1 MFIILIMIIERPLE
15 TSRINNGNW
24 LLVFGRR
31 KTGKTFIVENFTH
44 YDDFFFIKRD
54 KTIIKK
60 REWKEY
66 SYDTFKELLRRDL
79 SDGKTIVID
88 EFHRLGEDFR
98 EYLHALTQTGR
109 LILISSTLHLSKK
122 LIGTS
127 SPLLGKFGEIN
138 IGLIDLRDIMKTFK
152 IKTKNKKKRFELAA
166 LLREP
171 LVVNLTKDG
180 DIVDIIMMLRFT
192 APALIGE
199 IFTEE
204 DRKLSRIYEGVIRA
218 IAVGKLSSG
227 EICSFLFSK
236 KLIKKDD
243 PSIIQQYLIN
253 LVNFGIIKKTKFWN
267 KNRIIYRHVS
277 PLLRMFYYL
286 DENYSFGERDTSKE
300 ELKTFLIEILP
311 KVMEDTIRELIGQ
324 IFGMNL
330 FHYQTKDLELDGLY
344 TKFKKP
350 ALALEVKWKTNIKTE
365 DLRKAEQN
373 LKNIN
378 VKKRILFVPD
388 KTGLSSEVIDI
399 MDPSDIGNYIS
410 D

>member
-1 MFIILIMIIERPLE
+1 MIIERPME
-15 TSRINNGNW
+15 TSNINKGNW

-44 YDDFFFIKRD
+44 YDEFFFIKRD
-54 KTIIKK
+54 RTIIEKQD
-60 REWKEY
+60 WKEY

-98 EYLHALTQTGR
+98 DYLHALPQRGR

-127 SPLLGKFGEIN
+127 SPLLGKFGEVN
-138 IGLIDLRDIMKTFK
+138 IGLIDLRDIIHTLK
-152 IKTKNKKKRFELAA
+152 IKTKNMKKRFELAV

-171 LVVNLTKDG
+171 IIVNLAKNG
-180 DIVDIIMMLRFT
+180 DIADIIMMLRFT

-199 IFTEE
+199 IFNEE
-204 DRKLSRIYEGVIRA
+204 DRNLSRIYEGVIRA
-218 IAVGKLSSG
+218 IAVGKLGSG

-253 LVNFGIIKKTKFWN
+253 LVNFGIIKKTKVWN
-267 KNRIIYRHVS
+267 KNRVIYRHVS
-277 PLLRMFYYL
+277 PILRMFYYL
-286 DENYSFGERDTSKE
+286 DEKYSFGERDTSKK
-300 ELKTFLIEILP
+300 ELEMLLNEILP
-311 KVMEDTIRELIGQ
+311 KILEDSIRELIGQ

-350 ALALEVKWKTNIKTE
+350 NIALEVKWKTSIKAE
-365 DLRKAEQN
+365 DLRKAEKN
-373 LKNIN
+373 LKKIN
-378 VKKRILFVPD
+378 VSKRILFVPN
-388 KTGLSSEVIDI
+388 KTGLSSDEIEI
-399 MDPSDIGNYIS
+399 MDPGDIEK
-410 D
+410 